1 MTNLENIKNI
11 KSVVQNDQITQKK
24 VLKEKKSDESF
35 GNMVHDYLLKV
46 SSDQKNAAEETK
58 KVLADKSENVHDAMV
73 ALEEAGLRTIQS
85 GFDNPRNVTGNPLA
99 GIDPN
104 EIIAEINSVSKDSV
118 DRIANYI
125 LSKPITISSIGPIK
139 NLETL
144 EKIQSHLN

>member
-24 VLKEKKSDESF
+24 VQKEKKSDESF

-73 ALEEAGLRTIQS
+73 ALEEAGLSFRMLLEI
-85 GFDNPRNVTGNPLA
+85 RNRMLESY
-99 GIDPN
+99 N
-104 EIIAEINSVSKDSV
+104 EIKRTPV
-118 DRIANYI
+118 
-125 LSKPITISSIGPIK
+125 
-139 NLETL
+139 
-144 EKIQSHLN
+144 